1 MQIPNQN
8 SSSPKRREVLK
19 SLPLLL
25 ASSSHSFSSPQASGR
40 PPRRTVRDSLWLWS
54 HVAGSYNGAYNLPGK
69 SRISPAEAAYYMSIP
84 NIYMIHLKDKPE
96 PPLEQYAL
104 AFKPLREVVWGIVA
118 AGGHTNSNERE
129 MVLDL
134 VAHDDQITGVVMDD
148 FFPRPG
154 TGKKPSLTVDQIR
167 ELRDRLARIG
177 RKLDLQVVL
186 YEYQLVEEFAEHLK
200 LCDVVQFWTWQG
212 PEIENIPANLDKLS
226 NLVPNARIGLG
237 VYWWDFGGKKPLP
250 MPLMK
255 KQGELGLKYLRN
267 GRIESMIFCGS
278 WMCDRG
284 VETVEWTRDWIGKVG
299 DQKVPQT
306 RPGK

>member
-25 ASSSHSFSSPQASGR
+25 ASSSDSFSSPQASGR

-148 FFPRPG
+148 FQGLERVKSRLSPLIRFVSCG
-154 TGKKPSLTVDQIR
+154 IGLR
-167 ELRDRLARIG
+167 EL
-177 RKLDLQVVL
+177 
-186 YEYQLVEEFAEHLK
+186 VESLIFRS
-200 LCDVVQFWTWQG
+200 CSMS
-212 PEIENIPANLDKLS
+212 IN
-226 NLVPNARIGLG
+226 
-237 VYWWDFGGKKPLP
+237 WWKSSP
-250 MPLMK
+250 
-255 KQGELGLKYLRN
+255 
-267 GRIESMIFCGS
+267 S
-278 WMCDRG
+278 
-284 VETVEWTRDWIGKVG
+284 T
-299 DQKVPQT
+299 
-306 RPGK
+306 